1 MFLIEGSPEIDWD
14 CRLYVHSNL
23 CTSYVKVC
31 LNLTRLNVK
40 HFQMFDRSSSSK
52 WKQNFAIIFPP
63 EEAEVYQ
70 LVDLLFE
77 QDWRWESLPSCWGS
91 LEEASITSFMIII
104 LYCGFFLQNII
115 SSGTRTKT
123 SWLGWGREGLSWS
136 FKFMILD
143 SDLCHKSSAKFF
155 LLHVFYWHVFKLLKR
170 ELGVV

>member
-1 MFLIEGSPEIDWD
+1 MYIVYYVRYFIWGRMTKTNTSISCSTKKWLLPHQCTPFFKTVGSPEIDWD
-14 CRLYVHSNL
+14 CPSYVHTNL

-77 QDWRWESLPSCWGS
+77 QDWSWESLPPCWGS
-91 LEEASITSFMIII
+91 LEEASITSFMRII
-104 LYCGFFLQNII
+104 LNG
-115 SSGTRTKT
+115 
-123 SWLGWGREGLSWS
+123 GL
-136 FKFMILD
+136 F
-143 SDLCHKSSAKFF
+143 
-155 LLHVFYWHVFKLLKR
+155 
-170 ELGVV
+170 